1 MSFLSILLY
10 INPPEVLNFG
20 GGHFD
25 YLDDG
30 KKEGTWDAAHQV
42 ARFTQQPISGGA
54 VLFYHS
60 IPHQGR
66 MISVKGKQSPRYIAR
81 MDVFYKRTAPIFP
94 KDLPGPYKG
103 RVAPALPRNGGALVE
118 KLLAGKSKG
127 TEQPILLSGGSVG
140 ADTLAGAAALKAGHE
155 VAHLYA
161 ACNEFWLSED
171 VRANQVAR
179 RHRHHHLHHLLHL
192 HHHHLRR
199 LLHHSPPRP
208 ARAHPGRQRLPAVR
222 RAARLR
228 PRDGRLREVR
238 ACAAR

>member
-66 MISVKGKQSPRYIAR
+66 AISVKGKQ
-81 MDVFYKRTAPIFP
+81 V
-94 KDLPGPYKG
+94 
-103 RVAPALPRNGGALVE
+103 
-118 KLLAGKSKG
+118 
-127 TEQPILLSGGSVG
+127 
-140 ADTLAGAAALKAGHE
+140 
-155 VAHLYA
+155 
-161 ACNEFWLSED
+161 
-171 VRANQVAR
+171 
-179 RHRHHHLHHLLHL
+179 
-192 HHHHLRR
+192 
-199 LLHHSPPRP
+199 
-208 ARAHPGRQRLPAVR
+208 
-222 RAARLR
+222 
-228 PRDGRLREVR
+228 
-238 ACAAR
+238 